1 MNKPSLLLPIFV
13 PPIMKAVSSIQVI
26 YELPTT
32 NQWCF
37 DVEWCPRNPALL
49 STASFDGRITV
60 YSVMGGSLKAQ
71 QQSTAERVMFALSL
85 KDFEFNCVCIYGFI
99 CLNRV

>member
-1 MNKPSLLLPIFV
+1 M
-13 PPIMKAVSSIQVI
+13 I

-37 DVEWCPRNPALL
+37 DVQWCPRNPALL
-49 STASFDGRITV
+49 STASFDGKITV

-71 QQSTAERVMFALSL
+71 QQSTADKVETALFYVVHL
-85 KDFEFNCVCIYGFI
+85 HPRTLGCE
-99 CLNRV
+99 LL

>member
-1 MNKPSLLLPIFV
+1 M
-13 PPIMKAVSSIQVI
+13 I

-37 DVEWCPRNPALL
+37 DVQWCPRNPALL

-71 QQSTAERVMFALSL
+71 QQGTVDKVQPGFLSR
-85 KDFEFNCVCIYGFI
+85 CIHLLCF
-99 CLNRV
+99 